1 MLISKKI
8 DIPEAVFHLICAW
21 LGAAAFEYIMLPAG
35 EHSLADLA
43 GISKMSGLR
52 VAVLTAAGFI
62 LQSVLPRSN
71 NSKIKKWRLVL
82 IFSTYAIAS
91 AICAFSW
98 PFVIL
103 CVLIAL
109 YMCIYAWFGWNG
121 GTIPIQKTAREK
133 IGLYQCI
140 TIVFAAL
147 FLLFNCA
154 WTVARVHSFSTPTFD
169 VGIFSQMFYYL
180 KTTGQPFTTLERDGF
195 LSHFAVHVSP
205 IYYLML
211 PIYYIFPYVETLQ
224 ITQAFVLTSAV
235 LPLWNLGKLYGLQPK
250 YRMLICILLLLFP
263 AFSGGTSYDLHE
275 NCFLTPLLLWLL
287 FGIDSG
293 KAFIVFTTAV
303 LACFVKEDAAVY
315 VGIIAFYFVVRSVLH
330 KDKRRLGI
338 SSIVLLFSIVWFSL
352 VTAYLSIAGEGVMSY
367 RYSNFM
373 YGGSESLLTV
383 IKVVLMC
390 PMKVLY
396 ECVDYEK
403 LKFIGLTLIPI
414 VGLPLITRRYERLI
428 LLIPY
433 ILVNLMS
440 DYKYQHDIMFQY
452 TFGSTACLFYLL
464 TVNLAEI
471 KRRDQRKAVMLLAL
485 CISSTCFYTINMQT
499 AMKYM
504 NNCRQYSE
512 YYSGQRALLNIIPED
527 ASVAATTFYTTY
539 LFQRKEIYDIRYG
552 SDIHIFGCEYI
563 VIKVSEVSSYKRF
576 AKEGTID
583 GIDAFRQR
591 LQNYGYKCIS
601 QIDGVIEI
609 YKKE

>member
-1 MLISKKI
+1 MLISKKL
-8 DIPEAVFHLICAW
+8 DIPEAIFHLICAW
-21 LGAAAFEYIMLPAG
+21 LGAAAVEYIMLPPG

-43 GISKMSGLR
+43 GISKMCGLR
-52 VAVLTAAGFI
+52 VAALTAAGFV
-62 LQSVLPRSN
+62 LQSVLSRSN
-71 NSKIKKWRLVL
+71 NSKTKRWRLVL
-82 IFSTYAIAS
+82 TFSIYAIAS

-98 PFVIL
+98 RFVIL

-109 YMCIYAWFGWNG
+109 YMCIYAGFGWNG

-133 IGLYQCI
+133 LGLYQCT

-147 FLLFNCA
+147 FLLFDCA

-169 VGIFSQMFYYL
+169 FGIFSQMFYYL
-180 KTTGQPFTTLERDGF
+180 KTTGQPFTTLERDGL

-235 LPLWNLGKLYGLQPK
+235 VPLWNLGKLYGLQPK

-293 KAFIVFTTAV
+293 KAFVVFTTAV

-330 KDKRRLGI
+330 KDKRRLAI

-352 VTAYLSIAGEGVMSY
+352 VTTYLSIAGEGVMNY

-383 IKVVLMC
+383 IKVALMC

-396 ECVDYEK
+396 ECIDYEK

-440 DYKYQHDIMFQY
+440 DYKYQHDVMFQY

-471 KRRDQRKAVMLLAL
+471 KRPVQRKAVILLAL
-485 CISSTCFYTINMQT
+485 CISSTCFYTINMGT
-499 AMKYM
+499 AVKYM
-504 NNCRQYSE
+504 SYCRQYSE
-512 YYSGQRALLNIIPED
+512 YYSGQRQLLSIIPED

-539 LFQRKEIYDIRYG
+539 LSQRKEIYDIRYG
-552 SDIHIFGCEYI
+552 SDTNIFGCEYI
-563 VIKVSEVSSYKRF
+563 AIKVSEVSSYKRF

-583 GIDAFRQR
+583 GIDAFKQR
-591 LQNYGYKCIS
+591 LQNYDYKCIS
-601 QIDGVIEI
+601 QIDGVVEI

>member
-8 DIPEAVFHLICAW
+8 DIPEAFFHLICAW
-21 LGAAAFEYIMLPAG
+21 LGAAAFEYIMLPPG

-52 VAVLTAAGFI
+52 VAALAAAGFI
-62 LQSVLPRSN
+62 LQSVLSRSN
-71 NSKIKKWRLVL
+71 NSKTKRWRLL
-82 IFSTYAIAS
+82 RIFSIYATV
-91 AICAFSW
+91 AIIHTFSW
-98 PFVIL
+98 PFLIL
-103 CVLIAL
+103 CAFIAL
-109 YMCIYAWFGWNG
+109 CMCIYARFGWNG

-133 IGLYQCI
+133 IGPYQCI
-140 TIVFAAL
+140 TVVFAAL
-147 FLLFNCA
+147 FLLFDCA

-169 VGIFSQMFYYL
+169 FGIFSQMFYYL
-180 KTTGQPFTTLERDGF
+180 KTTGQPFTTLERDGI

-205 IYYLML
+205 VYYLML

-224 ITQAFVLTSAV
+224 ITQAFILTSAV
-235 LPLWNLGKLYGLQPK
+235 APLWNLGKLYGLQPK

-263 AFSGGTSYDLHE
+263 AFSGGTGYDLHE
-275 NCFLTPLLLWLL
+275 NCFLAPLLLWLL

-293 KAFIVFTTAV
+293 KTFIVFTTAT

-352 VTAYLSIAGEGVMSY
+352 ATAYLSIAGEGVMNY

-390 PMKVLY
+390 PMKALY

-433 ILVNLMS
+433 ILV
-440 DYKYQHDIMFQY
+440 
-452 TFGSTACLFYLL
+452 C
-464 TVNLAEI
+464 
-471 KRRDQRKAVMLLAL
+471 KR
-485 CISSTCFYTINMQT
+485 
-499 AMKYM
+499 
-504 NNCRQYSE
+504 
-512 YYSGQRALLNIIPED
+512 
-527 ASVAATTFYTTY
+527 
-539 LFQRKEIYDIRYG
+539 
-552 SDIHIFGCEYI
+552 
-563 VIKVSEVSSYKRF
+563 
-576 AKEGTID
+576 
-583 GIDAFRQR
+583 
-591 LQNYGYKCIS
+591 
-601 QIDGVIEI
+601 
-609 YKKE
+609 